1 MNKKTF
7 IAELHDIGKLIDHK
21 NCKYM
26 ISHYFNKEELE
37 KIGIQTPQNK
47 TFTGIQKHHCGKNNP
62 YCEDEK
68 EILNDLDIV
77 LLIMAD
83 HFSSGFS
90 RISNELENIV
100 NNSFSVKDKS
110 VYKLWNSNSRIDLT
124 NKLIVCN
131 TENIRKIID
140 IIENGDFDTLQNQ
153 CKELLKLVPENKKQL
168 FNLVSLQTHL
178 ILVGKI
184 YRFLKGQVES
194 FKNGKIKFYGD
205 IERTPTGIQDLEN
218 TVNFRI
224 VYVSIVMPKFMARV
238 SDLEIFKLINSRLG
252 KLEDKD
258 QVLFVSSESFLFIC
272 NKDSNIEKMEFVKE
286 FLQLGL
292 RLKTIEIIDGLS
304 KIGQIPQELANEEIK
319 KEYKNLI
326 KHINNKNIPEDRKI
340 SLKEDFV
347 KKYQSFFHSYEK
359 ERHEFVSNLCDICQS
374 REAIPYNNLIDKEK
388 RLVTKEEEGKAIIES
403 VCRECLNIRA
413 EYAKKGGLKD
423 FAKWEDEL
431 PQPDAVWIKISLNI
445 ENLSVAFKDKYEEY
459 IDSVLSEERLDTEFK
474 NKYELRFTWIAEF
487 LDDYNSFFREFYERI
502 KLITD
507 VILIK
512 KDFFVAKNTNQK
524 YLGDIITGYY
534 DLFMKYFPDFSDV
547 KNDGEHP
554 IVFTLINSNVKAPLM
569 EVWRNITS
577 LSKKPIKLILKNGN
591 IVEVNFDSL
600 DYLINKVDISQKNVS
615 SFLHRLAEMYK
626 QSGSTIIPLTE
637 IFNERWKYENIYKGI
652 KEKKLSANDI
662 INWYRMVKVEDEKN

>member
-184 YRFLKGQVES
+184 YRF
-194 FKNGKIKFYGD
+194 
-205 IERTPTGIQDLEN
+205 
-218 TVNFRI
+218 
-224 VYVSIVMPKFMARV
+224 
-238 SDLEIFKLINSRLG
+238 
-252 KLEDKD
+252 
-258 QVLFVSSESFLFIC
+258 
-272 NKDSNIEKMEFVKE
+272 
-286 FLQLGL
+286 
-292 RLKTIEIIDGLS
+292 
-304 KIGQIPQELANEEIK
+304 
-319 KEYKNLI
+319 
-326 KHINNKNIPEDRKI
+326 
-340 SLKEDFV
+340 
-347 KKYQSFFHSYEK
+347 
-359 ERHEFVSNLCDICQS
+359 
-374 REAIPYNNLIDKEK
+374 
-388 RLVTKEEEGKAIIES
+388 
-403 VCRECLNIRA
+403 
-413 EYAKKGGLKD
+413 
-423 FAKWEDEL
+423 
-431 PQPDAVWIKISLNI
+431 
-445 ENLSVAFKDKYEEY
+445 
-459 IDSVLSEERLDTEFK
+459 
-474 NKYELRFTWIAEF
+474 
-487 LDDYNSFFREFYERI
+487 
-502 KLITD
+502 
-507 VILIK
+507 
-512 KDFFVAKNTNQK
+512 
-524 YLGDIITGYY
+524 
-534 DLFMKYFPDFSDV
+534 
-547 KNDGEHP
+547 
-554 IVFTLINSNVKAPLM
+554 
-569 EVWRNITS
+569 
-577 LSKKPIKLILKNGN
+577 
-591 IVEVNFDSL
+591 
-600 DYLINKVDISQKNVS
+600 
-615 SFLHRLAEMYK
+615 
-626 QSGSTIIPLTE
+626 
-637 IFNERWKYENIYKGI
+637 
-652 KEKKLSANDI
+652 
-662 INWYRMVKVEDEKN
+662 